1 MDPPSESISRNSP
14 QQKYEEI
21 SSLNSCSLKGRGK
34 MRKIYCN
41 LLRQNNMQMWN
52 FVHFV
57 QCGEPDTRG
66 VKGGGGQKTGGWASC
81 RASSQQDLKGN
92 YTGLRIRI
100 RIRIG
105 SGFNRVSGSGSGSRR
120 AKMTHK
126 SKKIS
131 EVHVL
136 KCWMASFVSWRLLL

>member
-1 MDPPSESISRNSP
+1 MWTRLPSPDPEKAHNKTTKKF
-14 QQKYEEI
+14 Q
-21 SSLNSCSLKGRGK
+21 LWTAVLKGRGK
-34 MRKIYCN
+34 NEKKIYCN

-57 QCGEPDTRG
+57 QCGPPETRG
-66 VKGGGGQKTGGWASC
+66 VKGWGGEKTRGWASC

-100 RIRIG
+100 RNG

-120 AKMTHK
+120 AKMSHK
-126 SKKIS
+126 SRKIS